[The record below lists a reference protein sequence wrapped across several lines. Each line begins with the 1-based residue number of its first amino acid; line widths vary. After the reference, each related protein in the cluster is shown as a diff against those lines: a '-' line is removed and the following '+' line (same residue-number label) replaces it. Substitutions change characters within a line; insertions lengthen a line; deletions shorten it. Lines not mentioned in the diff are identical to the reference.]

1 MAATTTKGI
10 PYPQSTDNNN
20 VPADM
25 QALAEYIDSRIHS
38 AGDIKVSIRTTA
50 ETGWAKIDGSTITDA
65 QSLYPDLWAV
75 APAAWKSG
83 SNIVLPQWCGGSEG
97 AVLRG
102 AATDMT
108 LGATT
113 GANTLTLTTAQLPSH
128 SHGAGTLSAV
138 SGGAHTH
145 TINHDHPSSQAY
157 VVAENNASTYLAKDV
172 SGYGTLIVGD
182 DGIGFDVPYA
192 NITSASTSKY
202 EVNVNL
208 PNFTGTSGSSGSH
221 THTISGSTD
230 TEGSGNAIDMK
241 SKSAGVNFFIKL

>member
-145 TINHDHPSSQAY
+145 T
-157 VVAENNASTYLAKDV
+157 V
-172 SGYGTLIVGD
+172 SGTAASNGAHTHTYENVDALGSGAAAGVAGGTKGNDTEV
-182 DGIGFDVPYA
+182 
-192 NITSASTSKY
+192 TSSNGAHTHT
-202 EVNVNL
+202 V
-208 PNFTGTSGSSGSH
+208 TGTAASGGSH
-221 THTISGSTD
+221 THTISGSTA